1 MQLTFMIVVACKGA
15 FIALDFKVIVS
26 VCTYACVCMF
36 EVCLNLQKKNCIN
49 YSYGKLFLPQNNSW
63 FLSCIITLQFEE
75 DENVIWKGKCA

>member
-49 YSYGKLFLPQNNSW
+49 
-63 FLSCIITLQFEE
+63 
-75 DENVIWKGKCA
+75 